1 MEDEKKKKE
10 QEEENERKRLAL
22 LQKKKE
28 EDDKNKSK
36 KAPNNIGEDED
47 PTKKVKTANQ
57 KLRAVKKINDPNQD
71 SANNVNNNNTD
82 INNNALNKAK
92 NDNNDDS
99 NQPKEE
105 NTGDGNEDEQKP
117 KKKKVLKKV
126 KKIVKVPKKKEKV
139 IDDRKPFY
147 IASGPVGG
155 GTGVN
160 TTYTGHRPL
169 YLLNKKNEC
178 TQCHHDIQN
187 RAINNDDNNDNL
199 DESLNICDHC
209 LSKLNAALNNN
220 NDYNSNYNNGGNDYN
235 NNPNNN
241 NNNKPVVRSYEYYH
255 NNDDD
260 KYDPI
265 NAKEFFEMNRNRYLS
280 ELWKKENED
289 NPYGKR
295 AVKYRS
301 IEKVKS
307 LDKDKGKNKEMD
319 DIYDNDNNRD
329 KNPEQR
335 KIKRCRNKSTETIYK
350 PVDKNNNIDDK
361 DNRNINLRSVNKGN
375 KNNLFNPSLKGVN
388 EIECPKCNNIYV
400 ISPEKRF
407 YYCNDCKNI
416 MCGKCSKAHYL
427 DNPEHN
433 CSKTNFDDPATKE
446 YLITDNN
453 NNGLN
458 NNKNINNQIIA
469 GNANAQ
475 PSNSNAPKK
484 RKINV
489 RKYLNKNQNNN
500 NDPYQMAGYQYD
512 IIDNNQNNNYN
523 PNNYNNNINPENLNN
538 ELYGISN
545 ANMPA
550 DDQINTN
557 NNIRA
562 LLRNRPNNSALKEKY
577 ISPLKINNANNG
589 NNGELLMKKGDNIPG
604 FISDE
609 NCFICGIKKTEL
621 LPNGKLI
628 YCRDCNNLVCDDCRK
643 RHDDVHPQHVLATSY
658 IPGEINDEKNIKIK
672 KLNIDPKKI
681 LFDYYNNYNNN
692 NDNMKPSNIGNEGY
706 NNEYLQINNIGLGNN
721 LGNNRYNKDN
731 PQMNNLGSLSCR
743 YNKDSLPINNIGPLI
758 YNKDNL
764 QMNNNGPITDRYNND
779 KLQINN
785 IDLGNNRYNNDNPPM
800 NNINVGSNRYNN
812 DNQQI
817 NNIGSGNIRYNN
829 DNKPNYLY
837 ERMAEMEKQK
847 YIYNINQTLRNRP
860 NLQNYNNN
868 PNINLQN
875 YNNNPNINIT
885 QEYYQNK
892 DNPNGNIMEYQL
904 SNENQNFPA
913 NDNNDSQSQYYINKN
928 KNNIDNIKNLNKDY
942 GDQRNNNKYNI
953 NDNGQNIN
961 LIKSYNINDN
971 IDNNINNNNNNNYSP
986 NKNRRIIIKRYN
998 NIPIDQDNNEY
1009 YDDNEYGQD
1018 QYIQNANDYQN
1029 LRNKNNNLYRKKRCQ
1044 LEFDLNKKDTEFD
1057 TCQIFG
1063 NPVCFNCR
1071 KSKKNEK
1078 ILQIFYC
1085 SQCMKLFC
1093 RDCLYQHAFCG
1104 N

>member
-235 NNPNNN
+235 NNPN